1 MIVINATFSI
11 KPEKRN
17 EFLAE
22 VNELVASTRK
32 EDGCLSY
39 QLYESIDSEN
49 EFVMVENWRDQAA
62 IEGHNQSPLLQQL
75 FKNMSQYSS
84 KKTEIN
90 VSQTVN

>member
-1 MIVINATFSI
+1 M
-11 KPEKRN
+11 
-17 EFLAE
+17 
-22 VNELVASTRK
+22 
-32 EDGCLSY
+32 
-39 QLYESIDSEN
+39 YESIDIEN